1 MLPFGLSVSL
11 SGNNALIGSMLD
23 DDNGND
29 NGR

>member
-1 MLPFGLSVSL
+1 MSVSL